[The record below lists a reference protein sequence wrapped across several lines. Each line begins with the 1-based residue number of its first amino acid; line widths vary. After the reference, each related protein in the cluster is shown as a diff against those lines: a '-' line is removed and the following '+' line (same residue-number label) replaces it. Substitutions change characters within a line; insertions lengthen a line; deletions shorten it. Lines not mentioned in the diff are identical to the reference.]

1 MAQKTMTII
10 QNKQTG
16 YTYYTTRAKK
26 GEKADE
32 KLKLRKYDPI
42 LRAHAWFEEVKGSK
56 PKKKTRSTSAQGK
69 KGKVDNSNN
78 SAKKTKDDKNDKKN
92 LDKSSEK

>member
-1 MAQKTMTII
+1 MTIV

-16 YTYYTTRAKK
+16 YTYYTTRNKK
-26 GEKADE
+26 GEKGDQ

-56 PKKKTRSTSAQGK
+56 PKKKKDDS
-69 KGKVDNSNN
+69 VNN
-78 SAKKTKDDKNDKKN
+78 QPKTK
-92 LDKSSEK
+92 KSK

>member
-1 MAQKTMTII
+1 MTIV

-16 YTYYTTRAKK
+16 YTYYTTRNKK
-26 GEKADE
+26 GEKGDQ

-56 PKKKTRSTSAQGK
+56 PKKKKDDSA
-69 KGKVDNSNN
+69 SNQ
-78 SAKKTKDDKNDKKN
+78 SKAKKSKK
-92 LDKSSEK
+92 